1 MKTLASY
8 HPIQDGVYNNRE
20 HTDPHSFCSVPQIVM
35 CVDSRNEKWKCAD
48 IRGDHSFLGG
58 GPHSCRG
65 LQRDVSLEAVALP
78 QGRTGDW
85 EGTSRGGFRVWLWD
99 LISFLFQ
106 RWSQAAKV
114 VASPDTGF
122 CDPQPGFHLVGAVLR
137 TLWVVDF
144 GVSSAL
150 LPGVPPASAVTASAQ
165 ALVGQAWNI
174 LTSLPGPL
182 VPSPIPP
189 LATPPP
195 YCPTF
200 RSCLYPR
207 LPVSGGI
214 PDLLLRFLAT

>member
-1 MKTLASY
+1 
-8 HPIQDGVYNNRE
+8 
-20 HTDPHSFCSVPQIVM
+20 M
-35 CVDSRNEKWKCAD
+35 CVDSRNEKWKHAD

-58 GPHSCRG
+58 WSPTLAEVYRG
-65 LQRDVSLEAVALP
+65 MSAWRQCLCPRAGLEA
-78 QGRTGDW
+78 GRGHLG
-85 EGTSRGGFRVWLWD
+85 EGSGVWLWD

-122 CDPQPGFHLVGAVLR
+122 CDPQPGFHLREAVLR
-137 TLWVVDF
+137 PLQVVDF

-150 LPGVPPASAVTASAQ
+150 LPGTSASAVTASAQ
-165 ALVGQAWNI
+165 TLVGQAWNI
-174 LTSLPGPL
+174 LTFLPGPL
-182 VPSPIPP
+182 VPSPFPP